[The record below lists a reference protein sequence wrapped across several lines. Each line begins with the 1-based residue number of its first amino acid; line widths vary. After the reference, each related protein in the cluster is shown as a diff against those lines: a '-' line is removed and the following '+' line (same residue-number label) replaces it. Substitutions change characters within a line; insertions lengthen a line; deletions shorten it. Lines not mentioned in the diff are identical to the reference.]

1 MNTHHQNDQEQK
13 QPQDE
18 QTLQEL
24 TDGQEGVTTDVSVVR
39 TNTPR
44 PLSFARSTSKNEQA
58 SAASTYPGPA
68 DFPIEAP
75 AAPPLPEE
83 LDDSE
88 SSTPFTAASMPV
100 PVTSEQPG
108 PIASEFLWLFEY
120 GLEMDGDYLN
130 SSTRLNGQARA
141 YGPAV
146 LKGYRIESVT
156 LQNGQAAITLA
167 RGLSPE
173 QEVWGILYRIPRRLI
188 EQSGAE
194 PSALDEAH
202 AAYPFRATPFVV
214 QEVYRKRA
222 VQCITYMISASETT
236 RKSGEPFSSVETPF
250 DGSYAQH
257 LLEVARR
264 QHLPETY
271 LEELT
276 ALLRQDRG
284 KLSTSAP
291 ARAEQNTEPLP
302 VIASGSI
309 AELVPT
315 NAQDIA
321 SRPTP
326 NGWLLALAL
335 YLVGLLMAA
344 LALAVMQTLGYW
356 SQVFNAASFAPLGA
370 PWYMLLYGLLGGCI
384 SCMMTL
390 GRPTRPTLPGFV
402 ILTWFARPY
411 LGAVLAALAYL
422 TLSSGLFVISI
433 VPEQRYALFSVVGAV
448 AGLCEGWLFFRRK

>member
-1 MNTHHQNDQEQK
+1 MNTHHQNEEEQK
-13 QPQDE
+13 QQLDE

-24 TDGQEGVTTDVSVVR
+24 TDGKEGVTTDVPVVR

-83 LDDSE
+83 LNDSE
-88 SSTPFTAASMPV
+88 SGTPIAAASMPV
-100 PVTSEQPG
+100 PVTSEQTG
-108 PIASEFLWLFEY
+108 AIASEFMWLFEY

-130 SSTRLNGQARA
+130 SSTRLNGQARI

-167 RGLSPE
+167 RGVSPE
-173 QEVWGILYRIPRRLI
+173 QEVWGILYRIPRRLT

-202 AAYPFRATPFVV
+202 TAYPFTATPVV
-214 QEVYRKRA
+214 AQEMYRKRP
-222 VQCITYMISASETT
+222 VQCTTYMLSASETT
-236 RKSGEPFSSVETPF
+236 RKHGWPFSSVETPF
-250 DGSYAQH
+250 DGSYAQR

-264 QHLPETY
+264 QQLPETY
-271 LEELT
+271 LEELM
-276 ALLRQDRG
+276 ALVRQGRG
-284 KLSTSAP
+284 KQSTSAP
-291 ARAEQNTEPLP
+291 TRAEQNTEPLP
-302 VIASGSI
+302 
-309 AELVPT
+309 
-315 NAQDIA
+315 
-321 SRPTP
+321 
-326 NGWLLALAL
+326 
-335 YLVGLLMAA
+335 LLMAA

-384 SCMMTL
+384 SCIMTL

-422 TLSSGLFVISI
+422 ALSSGLFVISV
-433 VPEQRYALFSVVGAV
+433 VPEQRYAVFSVVGAV
-448 AGLCEGWLFFRRK
+448 AGLCEGWLFFRQK